1 MSRFTSLY
9 LRVPRPK
16 TLFGIIPLQT
26 ATELITLAL
35 IFNKVTGVY
44 GLLAILTGYQL
55 SLMQLSTYLYSI
67 GILVALV
74 YLMPHIRRQSP
85 FEVLALAWLYIA
97 DTIINSFDT
106 VVFGLQWYFTSASS
120 DESEYIPD
128 MVKEGL
134 DNLRKEQE
142 RHGAVV
148 PHETASSMI
157 LIIGLTLVRV
167 YFGFI
172 VMSFARQ
179 VLQKQM
185 QIIVLEAPSDVD
197 DHDGPF
203 GNGLP
208 EGEGRRG
215 RIGRVLV
222 SYGRD
227 YWLGQPEN
235 EWADQG
241 YSKQGA

>member
-1 MSRFTSLY
+1 M
-9 LRVPRPK
+9 
-16 TLFGIIPLQT
+16 G
-26 ATELITLAL
+26 
-35 IFNKVTGVY
+35 FNKVTGVY

-97 DTIINSFDT
+97 DT
-106 VVFGLQWYFTSASS
+106 
-120 DESEYIPD
+120 
-128 MVKEGL
+128 VKEGL

-235 EWADQG
+235 GWADQG